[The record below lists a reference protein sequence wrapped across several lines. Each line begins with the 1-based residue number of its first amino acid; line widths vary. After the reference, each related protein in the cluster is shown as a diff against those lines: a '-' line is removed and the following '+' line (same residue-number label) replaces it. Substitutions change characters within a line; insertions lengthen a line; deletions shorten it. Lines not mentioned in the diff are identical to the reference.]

1 MTHAQNIRVFYPT
14 NGGRIVLQTD
24 QNSEVNLE
32 AVPAFEK
39 QHPGEVG
46 PG

>member
-14 NGGRIVLQTD
+14 NGGRIVLRTD
-24 QNSEVNLE
+24 ENWEVNLE

-39 QHPGEVG
+39 RHPGEFG
-46 PG
+46 IG